1 MHRIVEQPTGDPTGP
16 LRVSRRALLEG
27 SASSALG
34 AAAIGWS
41 SSVIGPDS
49 ASAADSMP
57 GGGSP
62 RQMAAFRVRQTA
74 AQAYLDEQVP
84 SHPSNGDEARYPDK
98 RASFAKTLPH
108 NDGGEVDTEAFA
120 RLVSILSSG
129 DPDGFEALPRDPAA
143 EVQLNDPQAPSI

>member
-49 ASAADSMP
+49 ASAADSI

-62 RQMAAFRVRQTA
+62 RQMAAFRIRQA
-74 AQAYLDEQVP
+74 GAQAYLDEQVP

-108 NDGGEVDTEAFA
+108 NDAGEVDAEAFA

>member
-1 MHRIVEQPTGDPTGP
+1 MHRIVEQPNTDPTGP

-49 ASAADSMP
+49 ASAADSI

-62 RQMAAFRVRQTA
+62 RQMAAFRIRQAA

-84 SHPSNGDEARYPDK
+84 SPPSNGDEARYPDK

-108 NDGGEVDTEAFA
+108 NDAGEVDAEAFA